1 MPRLIHQKTV
11 ISCMGIIIT
20 QKHNITYVVLLRDKD
35 NCWVIPKGHNE
46 NNENNEN
53 FIETAI
59 REVKEETGINI
70 NKHNFISKISEYEYY
85 TDKEKCNKLIKAYL
99 FKIAKKAQIIPLYKE
114 NFVEGKWFPIDEAI
128 KIVTYKEQKEVLN
141 KVIKCLSK

>member
-20 QKHNITYVVLLRDKD
+20 QKHNITYVALLRDKD

-46 NNENNEN
+46 NDEN

-85 TDKEKCNKLIKAYL
+85 TDKEKCDKLIKAYL
-99 FKIAKKAQIIPLYKE
+99 K
-114 NFVEGKWFPIDEAI
+114 
-128 KIVTYKEQKEVLN
+128 
-141 KVIKCLSK
+141 

>member
-1 MPRLIHQKTV
+1 MSKLVHQKQV

-20 QKHNITYVVLLRDKD
+20 QRHNITYVALLRDKD

-46 NNENNEN
+46 NDEN

-70 NKHNFISKISEYEYY
+70 NKYNLISKISEYEYY
-85 TDKEKCNKLIKAYL
+85 TDKEKCDKLIKTYL

-114 NFVEGKWFPIDEAI
+114 NFIEGKWFPIDEAI

>member
-46 NNENNEN
+46 NDEN

-70 NKHNFISKISEYEYY
+70 NKYNLISKISEYEYY
-85 TDKEKCNKLIKAYL
+85 SDKEKCDKLIKAYL
-99 FKIAKKAQIIPLYKE
+99 FKIAKKHKLFLY
-114 NFVEGKWFPIDEAI
+114 I
-128 KIVTYKEQKEVLN
+128 KKT
-141 KVIKCLSK
+141 LSKGNGFQ